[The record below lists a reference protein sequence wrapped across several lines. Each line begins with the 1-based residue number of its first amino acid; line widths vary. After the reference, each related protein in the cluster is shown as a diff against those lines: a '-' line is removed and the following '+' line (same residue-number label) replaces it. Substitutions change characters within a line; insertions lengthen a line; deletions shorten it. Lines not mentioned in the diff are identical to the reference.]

1 MSAAASR
8 VSRGERHGAG
18 AGAIGAKKPDAVNAL
33 TSTTEDLP
41 PAWVAAIL
49 SYERELRSRSA
60 ASNTLRAY
68 LSDLHELASWAAG
81 AGIGDPAEL
90 SYRQLRGFA
99 AALGARD
106 LERTSIGR
114 KLAAARGLFDH
125 LTRRGEAAQNPAE
138 LLPNPRSPSR
148 LPRVLDRDEVRDLLE
163 RIPARSPLDA
173 RDRAML
179 ELAYSSGLR
188 CAELIELDCNSIDFD
203 SESVRVRGKG
213 GKERIV
219 PLGEP
224 GQRAL
229 AHYLERARP
238 ALVCDSREAAL
249 LVSKSGRRL
258 SSSDVTRR
266 LQRWVRT
273 TAIAGRV
280 SPHALRHSFA
290 THMLEGGADLRSIQE
305 LLGHSSIS
313 TTQIYTRVEPGRLR
327 EAYAGAHPRA

>member
-1 MSAAASR
+1 MSPATTAAAQPSAAW
-8 VSRGERHGAG
+8 
-18 AGAIGAKKPDAVNAL
+18 L
-33 TSTTEDLP
+33 
-41 PAWVAAIL
+41 AAII
-49 SYERELRSRSA
+49 SYERELTARN
-60 ASNTLRAY
+60 ASPNTRRAY
-68 LSDLHELASWAAG
+68 SFDLHELAGWAAG
-81 AGIGDPAEL
+81 AGIDDPKGVG
-90 SYRQLRGFA
+90 YRQLRGYA
-99 AALGARD
+99 AALAGRD
-106 LERTSIGR
+106 LERSSVGR

-125 LTRRGEAAQNPAE
+125 LTRRGETTQNPAE

-148 LPRVLDRDEVRDLLE
+148 LPRVLDRDEVRDLLD
-163 RIPARSPLDA
+163 RIPAGSPLEA

-188 CAELIELDCNSIDFD
+188 CAELVGLDRDSIDFD
-203 SESVRVRGKG
+203 AETVRVRGKG

-224 GQRAL
+224 AQRAV
-229 AHYLERARP
+229 ARYLERARP
-238 ALVCDSREAAL
+238 ALVSDPREVAL

-258 SSSDVTRR
+258 SPSDVTRR
-266 LQRWVRT
+266 LGRWVSEA
-273 TAIAGRV
+273 AIAGRV

-305 LLGHSSIS
+305 LLGHASIS